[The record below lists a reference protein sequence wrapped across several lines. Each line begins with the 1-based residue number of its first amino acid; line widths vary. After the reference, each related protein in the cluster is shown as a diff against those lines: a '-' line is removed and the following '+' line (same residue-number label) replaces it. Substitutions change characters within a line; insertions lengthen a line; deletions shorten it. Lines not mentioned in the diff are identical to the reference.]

1 MKGEK
6 YRAGFTS
13 ILTSYCTGCKKQFS
27 FSTTSKVSG
36 MNGGQYWEANLAAV
50 WGQMITGNGHAPLS
64 EAMAVMGVPTMTK
77 ASFVHSEHRIGGWWW
92 ELWCRRY
99 QLCNIAK

>member
-1 MKGEK
+1 
-6 YRAGFTS
+6 
-13 ILTSYCTGCKKQFS
+13 
-27 FSTTSKVSG
+27 

-77 ASFVHSEHRIGGWWW
+77 ASFVHSEYRIGGWW
-92 ELWCRRY
+92 
-99 QLCNIAK
+99 